1 MGFTPEVRRGG
12 GLPFG
17 QFVSRWCCDPRYSTN
32 LRTLYTIL
40 ITYADV
46 GARDTSRGKPWRTEL
61 AAQLGVSV
69 KTLDRTL
76 LEGECAGL
84 FRIERRTDPKN
95 SKHNDASVYHLH
107 DADFWRGEW
116 VDPLLPAQTAA
127 EAAEAVVAA
136 RVEAKRKAGIVP
148 KGGRRKKA
156 PKTGVASPVT
166 PPQDSEGGVMGD
178 ATDGVTH
185 DAILASPMTPNIKS
199 PVENPSPEP
208 SIPPSACALEIPETG
223 GSDTD
228 GRTDGG
234 GVIEVQEQ
242 GAVQAGELETAAA
255 VAAPELRS
263 NGAGVAGQSSVAV
276 APVVMTPGVTVL
288 RAIAAEAPEWKIVH
302 AKTLEDQGS
311 TVTEM
316 LAVGFTPQEI
326 RHAIVSVPLP
336 QPVRTTIGAVIG
348 GRLANLRA
356 TGPSAGILLIPAQ
369 HTGYDDVYGVR
380 TEDTVHIPPSW
391 REQQARLDA
400 DVAGQGRHRLC
411 AGDDGMCG
419 QLAVAGAD
427 LCGVCLGGEQPTCQ
441 SGCGRGVVA
450 PGALCLVC
458 RDAPS
463 DVPEVS
469 NTCPGLNDEPCGRP
483 LQTMGT
489 TGLCGRCTMKAEQIK
504 MDAEAAWQTSLAT
517 AVEAASAPAP
527 F

>member
-1 MGFTPEVRRGG
+1 MVWAVSGDAPVADVNEFAVLGCMADKADHDGCGTWQSKETIAARTHVSEETVKRCWRNMLKRGLITKGDQNLVKHYRADRRPVVYDLMIPYTWFSNVDRINAERERLGRPPITPENRPPLDPAPSKPARADKGKPRPKAAKKRGNSETPREETPEVVHGGTTSRPRGNCKSSAG
-12 GLPFG
+12 EL
-17 QFVSRWCCDPRYSTN
+17 VDPQTVTSNPNRN
-32 LRTLYTIL
+32 
-40 ITYADV
+40 
-46 GARDTSRGKPWRTEL
+46 RDT
-61 AAQLGVSV
+61 
-69 KTLDRTL
+69 
-76 LEGECAGL
+76 
-84 FRIERRTDPKN
+84 
-95 SKHNDASVYHLH
+95 
-107 DADFWRGEW
+107 
-116 VDPLLPAQTAA
+116 
-127 EAAEAVVAA
+127 
-136 RVEAKRKAGIVP
+136 
-148 KGGRRKKA
+148 
-156 PKTGVASPVT
+156 
-166 PPQDSEGGVMGD
+166 
-178 ATDGVTH
+178 
-185 DAILASPMTPNIKS
+185 
-199 PVENPSPEP
+199 
-208 SIPPSACALEIPETG
+208 IPPSVSNPQILDAN
-223 GSDTD
+223 DTD

-242 GAVQAGELETAAA
+242 EAD
-255 VAAPELRS
+255 
-263 NGAGVAGQSSVAV
+263 GAGGSSVAV
-276 APVVMTPGVTVL
+276 VPVVMTPGVNVL
-288 RAIAAEAPEWKIVH
+288 RAIAAEAPEWRINH
-302 AKTLEDQGS
+302 AKTLEDQGT
-311 TVTEM
+311 TVTKM

-336 QPVRTTIGAVIG
+336 QPVRTTVGAVIG

-356 TGPSAGILLIPAQ
+356 AGPSAGILLIPAQ

-463 DVPEVS
+463 DVQEVS
-469 NTCPGLNDEPCGRP
+469 DTCPGLNEHCGRP

-504 MDAEAAWQTSLAT
+504 MDAAAAWQTSVA
-517 AVEAASAPAP
+517 AAAEAASTPAP

>member
-1 MGFTPEVRRGG
+1 M
-12 GLPFG
+12 
-17 QFVSRWCCDPRYSTN
+17 
-32 LRTLYTIL
+32 
-40 ITYADV
+40 
-46 GARDTSRGKPWRTEL
+46 
-61 AAQLGVSV
+61 
-69 KTLDRTL
+69 
-76 LEGECAGL
+76 
-84 FRIERRTDPKN
+84 
-95 SKHNDASVYHLH
+95 
-107 DADFWRGEW
+107 
-116 VDPLLPAQTAA
+116 
-127 EAAEAVVAA
+127 
-136 RVEAKRKAGIVP
+136 
-148 KGGRRKKA
+148 
-156 PKTGVASPVT
+156 
-166 PPQDSEGGVMGD
+166 
-178 ATDGVTH
+178 
-185 DAILASPMTPNIKS
+185 
-199 PVENPSPEP
+199 
-208 SIPPSACALEIPETG
+208 
-223 GSDTD
+223 
-228 GRTDGG
+228 
-234 GVIEVQEQ
+234 
-242 GAVQAGELETAAA
+242 QAGELETAAA

-263 NGAGVAGQSSVAV
+263 NGAGVAGRSSVAV
-276 APVVMTPGVTVL
+276 APVMMTPGVTVL

-302 AKTLEDQGS
+302 AKTLEDQGA

-356 TGPSAGILLIPAQ
+356 AGPSAGILLIPAQ

-469 NTCPGLNDEPCGRP
+469 DTCPGLNEHCGRP

-504 MDAEAAWQTSLAT
+504 MDAEAAWQTSVAT